1 MLCLQFAGQAEVSYC
16 GSSWPG
22 EARWSPEISECVI
35 AYPTRKLYYFIAMV
49 TLFFLPIGV
58 MLTAYSFIIWK
69 LWIHQVPGE
78 FGNARSNGASA
89 SGQSSYG
96 GMQYNKNNSVHNRS
110 KKKVRWTGWNCVF
123 SWHFKR
129 NNSFDE
135 LIFSSR
141 KKNTIKILG
150 IVYVAGPFGLD
161 RTV

>member
-78 FGNARSNGASA
+78 FGNARRTNGASA

-110 KKKVRWTGWNCVF
+110 KKKVR
-123 SWHFKR
+123 
-129 NNSFDE
+129 
-135 LIFSSR
+135 
-141 KKNTIKILG
+141 
-150 IVYVAGPFGLD
+150 
-161 RTV
+161 